1 MEENNNKREK
11 PSTEVLFNRQ
21 VNYMII
27 EKMWKYIHKKEDIQ
41 NLYELLDI
49 DKNAYS
55 RIRNADTFQGV
66 DLEKRWN
73 KKDSRIS
80 ATGLSKEI
88 MTGKDM
94 IEIEGVTREE
104 WKQYL
109 DYRYDESKK
118 VKRHSADSNYSDD
131 EKRKISI
138 RTSSMQY
145 FNKKLNTVFENLTA
159 NKRDKRDI
167 AKLYYFF
174 KYGRSVDLDM
184 PDREM
189 VDLKDSLNQVDVE
202 KMKLCDME
210 LKKEVYALLKEK
222 YEQLRIIVEY
232 NSL

>member
-27 EKMWKYIHKKEDIQ
+27 EKMWKYINKNENIQ
-41 NLYELLDI
+41 KLYELLGI

-55 RIRNADTFQGV
+55 RIRRADTFQRV
-66 DLEKRWN
+66 DLEKQWN
-73 KKDSRIS
+73 KKNSRIS

-109 DYRYDESKK
+109 DYRYDENDKSSF
-118 VKRHSADSNYSDD
+118 R
-131 EKRKISI
+131 ISL
-138 RTSSMQY
+138 MQS
-145 FNKKLNTVFENLTA
+145 FNRKLNMVFGNLTA

-167 AKLYYFF
+167 AKLYYFLT
-174 KYGRSVDLDM
+174 YERAVDLDM

-222 YEQLRIIVEY
+222 YEQLRIIIEY
-232 NSL
+232 SSL

>member
-27 EKMWKYIHKKEDIQ
+27 EKMWKYIHKNENIQ

-55 RIRNADTFQGV
+55 RIRRADTFRGV

-73 KKDSRIS
+73 KKNSPIS

-94 IEIEGVTREE
+94 IEIEGITREE

-109 DYRYDESKK
+109 DFRYDENDKS
-118 VKRHSADSNYSDD
+118 SF
-131 EKRKISI
+131 
-138 RTSSMQY
+138 RTSSMQS
-145 FNKKLNTVFENLTA
+145 FNRKLNMVFENLTA

-174 KYGRSVDLDM
+174 TYGRAVDLDM

-189 VDLKDSLNQVDVE
+189 VDLKDSLNHVDVE

-222 YEQLRIIVEY
+222 YEQLRIIIEY
-232 NSL
+232 SSL